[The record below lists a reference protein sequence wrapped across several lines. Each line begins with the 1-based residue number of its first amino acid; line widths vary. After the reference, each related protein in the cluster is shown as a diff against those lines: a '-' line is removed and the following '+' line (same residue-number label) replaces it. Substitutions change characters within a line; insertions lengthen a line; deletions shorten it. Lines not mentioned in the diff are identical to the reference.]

1 VGRNGKCFLV
11 GTMLSLCSF
20 CVVLSLCSFWVRF
33 VLSDQRCH
41 EGFI

>member
-1 VGRNGKCFLV
+1 VCVEFV
-11 GTMLSLCSF
+11 FVMCSF
-20 CVVLSLCSFWVRF
+20 CVEFVLSLCSFWVRF